1 MIRLQNRMHR
11 RRSYPN
17 TRKQRK
23 GKTQEAKESERER
36 VIVEQGISTLNVL
49 RGKKVEMIRKYK
61 RDIGRWLTWYVQLYN
76 GKARVK

>member
-1 MIRLQNRMHR
+1 MLKGKEIEKAIKRNVHIRADGKQTKIHTTTMTTRERVERNFMIRLQNRMHR

-36 VIVEQGISTLNVL
+36 VIVE
-49 RGKKVEMIRKYK
+49 
-61 RDIGRWLTWYVQLYN
+61 
-76 GKARVK
+76 